1 MTNAS
6 EKTWDP
12 REAALRMTSR
22 APLEKDWPVKRG
34 DVLFSCRNVTKS
46 YGSTLALAPT
56 SFEVRAGRS
65 LGIIGESGSGK
76 TTLSR
81 MMLGLLEP
89 SGGSITYR
97 GQEVR
102 YGKLGV
108 TRLRHEVQ
116 LVLQDPFASLN
127 PRMTVGRIIE
137 EPLRLLR
144 VPGKHREMVRDAL
157 AAVDLNPEWGSRYP
171 HELSGGQRQRVAIA
185 RAVGCQPKVL
195 IADEPVSALD
205 VSVRATV
212 LELLHDLRA
221 RLNLTLI
228 VISHDLGIV
237 QNLCEDTLV
246 LRGGTVV
253 EYAPTAQVLEHPRH
267 PATRELIAA
276 VPLLPEPTQAVNAA
290 PSAAFTLPV
299 PPAASATSAVPATPP
314 ERDDD
319 L

>member
-1 MTNAS
+1 MTS
-6 EKTWDP
+6 TPEKTWDP

-22 APLEKDWPVKRG
+22 APLEKDWPVEAG
-34 DVLFSCRNVTKS
+34 DVLFSCQNVTKS
-46 YGSTLALAPT
+46 YGNTLALAPT
-56 SFEVRAGRS
+56 SFDVRAGRS

-185 RAVGCQPKVL
+185 RAVACQPKVL

-212 LELLHDLRA
+212 LELLHDLRT
-221 RLNLTLI
+221 RLDLTLI

-246 LRGGTVV
+246 LRGGAVV

-276 VPLLPEPTQAVNAA
+276 VPLLPAPSQAEHAA
-290 PSAAFTLPV
+290 PSAMPTV
-299 PPAASATSAVPATPP
+299 PTAPTVSATPS
-314 ERDDD
+314 EGDDD